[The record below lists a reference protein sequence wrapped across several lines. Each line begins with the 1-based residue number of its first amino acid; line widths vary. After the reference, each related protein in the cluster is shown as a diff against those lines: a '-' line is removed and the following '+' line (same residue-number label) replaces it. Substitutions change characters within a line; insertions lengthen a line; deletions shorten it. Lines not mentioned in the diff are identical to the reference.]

1 MANWSSALEFGFQPV
16 VGYSYRGCAVA
27 VRVGVTIMIRFSVR
41 VKITGR
47 VDGHR
52 VTELGCLAVVTC

>member
-1 MANWSSALEFGFQPV
+1 MDSNLWW
-16 VGYSYRGCAVA
+16 GYGYRDYMVA

-41 VKITGR
+41 VKITGI

>member
-1 MANWSSALEFGFQPV
+1 M